1 VHNIGLIGDYNPEV
15 VAHVAIPQAI
25 QLAANELGY
34 QVEFEWISTLSLEQ
48 EFEQKLSKYQA
59 LWTVPASPY
68 RSMQGALNGIRYAR
82 EHRIPLLG
90 TCGGFQHM
98 IIEFAR
104 NFMGLSEA
112 NHAEENP
119 SASLLLVA
127 PLTCSVSQ
135 QTHTFKLSLS
145 SKVADIYG
153 NHEIEEQYG
162 ICNYGLNPE
171 FAPML
176 EQAGFRIAGVDADG
190 EVRIMELDQH
200 PFFIGTLFQPERS
213 ALKNR
218 VHPLIKAFLR
228 KAIQS
233 EI

>member
-25 QLAANELGY
+25 QLAANELDY

-48 EFEQKLSKYQA
+48 DFEQKLSKYQA

-68 RSMQGALNGIRYAR
+68 RSMQGALNGIRFAR
-82 EHRIPLLG
+82 EHRIPFLG

-104 NFMGLSEA
+104 NILGLSEA

-119 SASLLLVA
+119 SASLLLVT

-135 QTHTFKLSLS
+135 QTHTFKLSPG

-153 NHEIEEQYG
+153 SHEIDEQYG
-162 ICNYGLNPE
+162 ICNYGLNLE

-176 EQAGFRIAGVDADG
+176 EQAGFRIAGVDTDG
-190 EVRIMELDQH
+190 EVRIMELYQH

-213 ALKNR
+213 ALKDI
-218 VHPLIKAFLR
+218 VHPLIKAFLAT
-228 KAIQS
+228 KIAK
-233 EI
+233 